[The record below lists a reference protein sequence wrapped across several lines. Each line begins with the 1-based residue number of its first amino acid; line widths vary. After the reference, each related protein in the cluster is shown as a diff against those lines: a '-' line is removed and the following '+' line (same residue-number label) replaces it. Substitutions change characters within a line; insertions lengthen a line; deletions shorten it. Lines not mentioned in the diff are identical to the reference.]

1 MLAPL
6 RSDDPRT
13 MGPYQLRAR
22 LGAGGMGQVFLGHS
36 KGGRPVAVKLV
47 REELAGDAGFR
58 RRFALEVDAAR
69 RVGGH
74 ITAQVV
80 DADTD
85 GARPWLATAYIAGPS
100 LQWAVDEHGP
110 LPPRSVADLGAGLA
124 EGLAVVHAEGL
135 VHRDLKPGNV
145 VLAEDGPRV
154 IDFGIARAM
163 DTTSFTQSRTL
174 LGTPAFMSPEQ
185 ARGEE
190 IGPPSDVFS
199 LGCVLAFAASGDG
212 PFGSGV
218 PHAVTYRIVHE
229 APDLSGVSGRLAKLV
244 KSCLEKEPGRRPSTD
259 DVLDDLAPQ
268 AEAEEAPPGA
278 HWVPDAVTEVIARE
292 RTKVLTFV
300 GPEGADALSPGA
312 AQAGRAAEQVGK
324 GRKAEPK
331 AGAGKAPSS
340 ARPANRAAPAPVSLG
355 KTKVGWGFTAMN
367 FRGRDFERFTV
378 TLPPAEGTV
387 RGEVRGD
394 EVYTDDSS
402 VGFAAVHAG
411 LISLSRGG
419 TVTFEVRPGQT
430 VYFSSNR
437 NGIASSRHGPS
448 PGAFVFPHPQ
458 KHAQG
463 KWGSPVSRPAR
474 PSGAQG
480 SGEAAGPEGTTGG
493 GTTGDEAAQSGSES
507 LGGWIAAA
515 VAVAVVA
522 LLYTN
527 HYEFAQWASRWAND
541 GTAEIV
547 AGDCIT
553 YIGDGDPVE
562 IPCFSAAAAYTV
574 AEVRPRTADGRTA
587 YWEDSR
593 VVGHVCDAVPAWT
606 REQPVVSVTTDRVA
620 CLVPNTDSD

>member
-1 MLAPL
+1 
-6 RSDDPRT
+6 

-22 LGAGGMGQVFLGHS
+22 LGAGGMGQVFLGRS

-124 EGLAVVHAEGL
+124 EGLAAVHAEGL

-145 VLAEDGPRV
+145 ILAEDGPRV

-229 APDLSGVSGRLAKLV
+229 APDLSGISRRLAKLV

-268 AEAEEAPPGA
+268 AEEAPPGA
-278 HWVPDAVTEVIARE
+278 HWVPDAVTEVITRE
-292 RTKVLTFV
+292 KTRVLTLV
-300 GPEGADALSPGA
+300 GPEEAKA
-312 AQAGRAAEQVGK
+312 ASTGPERAKEAARRAGDPKTEARVEPRKPQSSEPLTRRRHSAPKAVGK
-324 GRKAEPK
+324 T
-331 AGAGKAPSS
+331 
-340 ARPANRAAPAPVSLG
+340 NVNW
-355 KTKVGWGFTAMN
+355 TFTAVN
-367 FRGRDFERFTV
+367 FRGRNHERFTV
-378 TLPPAEGTV
+378 VFPPGGSVEDGRVWGTS
-387 RGEVRGD
+387 
-394 EVYTDDSS
+394 VYSDDSS
-402 VGFAAVHAG
+402 VGLAAVHAG
-411 LISLSRGG
+411 LITLKHGG
-419 TVTFEVRPGQT
+419 KVTFEVGPGQ
-430 VYFSSNR
+430 VSYAGSIR
-437 NGIASSRHGPS
+437 NGVASAKGGRSRGS
-448 PGAFVFPHPQ
+448 FVFPPKPQ
-458 KHAQG
+458 EHAPLRR
-463 KWGSPVSRPAR
+463 WAASPRSPRTAGTPDTATGDGATGAGTST
-474 PSGAQG
+474 SGTSSSSQDETAVLG
-480 SGEAAGPEGTTGG
+480 WAAAG
-493 GTTGDEAAQSGSES
+493 
-507 LGGWIAAA
+507 IAA
-515 VAVAVVA
+515 VGVA
-522 LLYTN
+522 LLYLN
-527 HYEFAQWASRWAND
+527 HTEFAVWASQWANG

-553 YIGDGDPVE
+553 YIGDDEPVE

-574 AEVRPRTADGRTA
+574 AEVRPVSADGDAFSLDGPTILESSESGLEPGVMR
-587 YWEDSR
+587 
-593 VVGHVCDAVPAWT
+593 HVCDDVPAWT
-606 REQPVVSVTTDRVA
+606 RESPSFDLSTGDIA